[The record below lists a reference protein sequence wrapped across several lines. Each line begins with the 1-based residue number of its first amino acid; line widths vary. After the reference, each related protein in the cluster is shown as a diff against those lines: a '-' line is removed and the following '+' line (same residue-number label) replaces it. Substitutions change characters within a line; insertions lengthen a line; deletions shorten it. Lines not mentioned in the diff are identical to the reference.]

1 MAGPTAS
8 EPVVLVAPA
17 DAPDLDDAAGVVVVV
32 AMELP
37 VVAGVVVEP
46 AGTVEVAAADVV
58 PAASGVVVV
67 VPPGTVEE
75 VVGTGTTGEGPSPVQ
90 TVVEVVEGGTA
101 VSRRVVEVLVRVWV
115 TGTLGGVSVA
125 GGAVVGG
132 AAVMGGGA
140 EVVVERVGAD
150 VAGEDVGGEV
160 VLAACPFG
168 VEAFPAPAG
177 WATEE
182 RGVEGWGAEGWAV
195 EGWGVDVVVA
205 GRVVVVVVLAT
216 PAVGLWRWAAPV
228 VGAAS
233 SS

>member
-1 MAGPTAS
+1 VAGLTAS
-8 EPVVLVAPA
+8 EPVVVVAPA

-32 AMELP
+32 AVELP

-75 VVGTGTTGEGPSPVQ
+75 VVVGTGTTGDGPSPVQ
-90 TVVEVVEGGTA
+90 TVVEVVEGGTVA
-101 VSRRVVEVLVRVWV
+101 SRRVVEVLVRVWV
-115 TGTLGGVSVA
+115 TGTLGGVSVV

-132 AAVMGGGA
+132 A
-140 EVVVERVGAD
+140 EVVVEPAGAD

-160 VLAACPFG
+160 VLAACPGFG
-168 VEAFPAPAG
+168 VETFPAPEDL
-177 WATEE
+177 ATEE
-182 RGVEGWGAEGWAV
+182 LGVGGWGV

-216 PAVGLWRWAAPV
+216 PAFGIWRWAALV
-228 VGAAS
+228 GGAAPS
-233 SS
+233 S